1 MESMHTIVIILLFFN
16 RTIISMSE
24 QQEGS
29 ESQSA
34 VREVFIVK
42 RSTKMDSDEYVS
54 VQLKSSDDSIEQL
67 LEKAKAASILNP
79 PQKSVTTKGVQ

>member
-1 MESMHTIVIILLFFN
+1 
-16 RTIISMSE
+16 MSE
-24 QQEGS
+24 QLEGS

-34 VREVFIVK
+34 VREVIIVK
-42 RSTKMDSDEYVS
+42 RSTRMDSDEYVS

-67 LEKAKAASILNP
+67 LEKAKNASILNT

>member
-1 MESMHTIVIILLFFN
+1 
-16 RTIISMSE
+16 MSE
-24 QQEGS
+24 QQESS

-54 VQLKSSDDSIEQL
+54 VQLKSSDDSIEKL
-67 LEKAKAASILNP
+67 LKKAVMASVLNVS
-79 PQKSVTTKGVQ
+79 QKSVTTKGVQ

>member
-1 MESMHTIVIILLFFN
+1 
-16 RTIISMSE
+16 MSE
-24 QQEGS
+24 QPESNQTES
-29 ESQSA
+29 NESQSK

-54 VQLKSSDDSIEQL
+54 VQLKSYDDSIEKL
-67 LEKAKAASILNP
+67 LKKAVLASVLNT

>member
-1 MESMHTIVIILLFFN
+1 
-16 RTIISMSE
+16 MSE

-67 LEKAKAASILNP
+67 LERAKAASILNT

>member
-1 MESMHTIVIILLFFN
+1 
-16 RTIISMSE
+16 MSE

-67 LEKAKAASILNP
+67 LEKAKNASILSA

>member
-1 MESMHTIVIILLFFN
+1 
-16 RTIISMSE
+16 MSE

-29 ESQSA
+29 ESHSA
-34 VREVFIVK
+34 IREVFIVK

-79 PQKSVTTKGVQ
+79 PQKSITTKGVQ

>member
-1 MESMHTIVIILLFFN
+1 
-16 RTIISMSE
+16 MSE

-29 ESQSA
+29 ESHSA

-79 PQKSVTTKGVQ
+79 PQKSITTKGVQ

>member
-1 MESMHTIVIILLFFN
+1 
-16 RTIISMSE
+16 MSE
-24 QQEGS
+24 ESGSS
-29 ESQSA
+29 ESQSN

-42 RSTKMDSDEYVS
+42 RSTKIDSDEYVS

-67 LEKAKAASILNP
+67 LKKAVMASVLNA

>member
-1 MESMHTIVIILLFFN
+1 
-16 RTIISMSE
+16 MSE
-24 QQEGS
+24 EPQKN
-29 ESQSA
+29 ESDSQ

-54 VQLKSSDDSIEQL
+54 VQLKSSEDSIEKL
-67 LEKAKAASILNP
+67 LKKAVLASVLNT

>member
-1 MESMHTIVIILLFFN
+1 
-16 RTIISMSE
+16 MSE

-34 VREVFIVK
+34 VREVYIVK

-79 PQKSVTTKGVQ
+79 PQKSITTKGVQ

>member
-1 MESMHTIVIILLFFN
+1 
-16 RTIISMSE
+16 MSE

-29 ESQSA
+29 ESHSA

-67 LEKAKAASILNP
+67 LEKAKAASILNT

>member
-1 MESMHTIVIILLFFN
+1 
-16 RTIISMSE
+16 MSE
-24 QQEGS
+24 QS
-29 ESQSA
+29 ESNDSQSA